1 MFDNILS
8 KVFPKKV
15 VQQLIPQNSIG
26 ERQNSNGDF
35 YNQFKNQNF
44 VRADENIKY
53 ETFNKYIATV
63 NPVNRAFHQILNDI
77 TACQF
82 VLKQGEDVV
91 NENSPIKAV
100 INDFINVKS
109 NEPEFATNF
118 TRLVEYITRG
128 LYFGEMYVKI
138 RYTPKDPMGSFI
150 DFIPNNICQNEI
162 DSQDNYIKKITVSK
176 EGQGMNAS
184 TETYVRNTPHREKPA
199 YFVREVLINGVP
211 EQLDGTAIGGVSD
224 TKEFLFYFT
233 QTSPVISGTLQN
245 DIFKQYSS
253 TLQGKIN
260 LSRLQAITPLIEA
273 YIEAESKYIGKIRKE
288 IAVDH
293 ILMPI
298 QGEKFQ
304 KDEARMMTQTLNSK
318 TQTATMVLETPM
330 TVLSFE
336 SNDAAKS
343 WREECSS
350 ISVRI
355 QEFFGIPKSRLEAGS
370 SQYAN
375 QLEDNKRYLTGLITP
390 LNNEIAIVL
399 NTLFQSVIEGYDEQD
414 YSVVPDIETH
424 LMYVEIQAKSL
435 MTLVQAG
442 IITEDE
448 ARVKLGYED
457 FTDEQKLSITL
468 KQAGSTTTSIF
479 G

>member
-26 ERQNSNGDF
+26 ERQNSNRDF
-35 YNQFKNQNF
+35 YNQLKNQNF

-82 VLKQGEDVV
+82 VLKQGEDIV
-91 NENSPIKAV
+91 NENSPIKAI

-118 TRLVEYITRG
+118 TRLVEYILRG

-138 RYTPKDPMGSFI
+138 RYMPKDPMGSFI
-150 DFIPNNICQNEI
+150 EFIPNNICQNEI

-176 EGQGMNAS
+176 ERQDMNAS
-184 TETYVRNTPHREKPA
+184 TETYVRNTPQREKPT

-318 TQTATMVLETPM
+318 TQTATMVSETPM

-350 ISVRI
+350 IGVRI

-375 QLEDNKRYLTGLITP
+375 QLEDNKRYLTGSITP
-390 LNNEIAIVL
+390 LSNEIAIVL

-448 ARVKLGYED
+448 ARIKLGYEA

>member
-1 MFDNILS
+1 MFDNIVSKIFTRKTTPQLS
-8 KVFPKKV
+8 
-15 VQQLIPQNSIG
+15 PQNSIG
-26 ERQNSNGDF
+26 ERQNSNDSF
-35 YNQFKNQNF
+35 HTQLRNQNV
-44 VRADENIKY
+44 VRSDENIKY

-63 NPVNRAFHQILNDI
+63 NPVNTAFYQILNDI
-77 TACQF
+77 TACKF
-82 VLKQGEDVV
+82 ILRQGEDVA
-91 NENSPIKAV
+91 NEKSPTKAI

-138 RYTPKDPMGSFI
+138 VYMPNDPMESFI
-150 DFIPNNICQNEI
+150 DFIPNNICQNSIQSE
-162 DSQDNYIKKITVSK
+162 DNYIQKITVSK
-176 EGQGMNAS
+176 ERQSMNAS
-184 TETYVRNTPHREKPA
+184 TETYIRNTPIREKPT
-199 YFVREVLINGVP
+199 YFVRELLIDGVP
-211 EQLDGTAIGGVSD
+211 ERLDGTAIGGNSGI
-224 TKEFLFYFT
+224 KEFLFYFT
-233 QTSPVISGTLQN
+233 QISPVIGGTLQN
-245 DIFKQYSS
+245 DTFKQYLS

-260 LSRLQAITPLIEA
+260 FSRLQSITPLIEA

-298 QGEKFQ
+298 QGARFDKN
-304 KDEARMMTQTLNSK
+304 EAGMMTRTLNSK
-318 TQTATMVLETPM
+318 TQAATMVSETPM

-336 SNDAAKS
+336 NNDAAKS

-350 ISVRI
+350 IGIRI

-390 LNNEIAIVL
+390 LSNEIAIVL
-399 NTLFQSVIEGYDEQD
+399 NTLFQSVIDGYDEQG
-414 YSVVPDIETH
+414 YSIVPDIETH

-435 MTLVQAG
+435 MPLVQAG

-448 ARVKLGYED
+448 ARIKLGYEA
-457 FTDEQKLSITL
+457 FTDEQKLSIAL
-468 KQAGSTTTSIF
+468 KQAGNTTTSMF

>member
-8 KVFPKKV
+8 KVFAKKV
-15 VQQLIPQNSIG
+15 AQQLIPQNSIG
-26 ERQNSNGDF
+26 ERQNSNRDF
-35 YNQFKNQNF
+35 GNQLKNQNF
-44 VRADENIKY
+44 VIIDENIKY

-63 NPVNRAFHQILNDI
+63 NPVNCAFYQILNDI

-82 VLKQGEDVV
+82 VLKRGEDIV
-91 NENSPIKAV
+91 EEISPTKAI

-138 RYTPKDPMGSFI
+138 RYIPKDPMGSFI

-176 EGQGMNAS
+176 ERQSMDAS
-184 TETYVRNTPHREKPA
+184 TETYVRNTPHREKPT
-199 YFVREVLINGVP
+199 YFVREILINGVP
-211 EQLDGTAIGGVSD
+211 ERLDGTAIGGAD
-224 TKEFLFYFT
+224 ATKEFLFYFT
-233 QTSPVISGTLQN
+233 QTSPVIGGTLQS

-260 LSRLQAITPLIEA
+260 FSRLQSITPLIEA

-298 QGEKFQ
+298 QGEKFL
-304 KDEARMMTQTLNSK
+304 KAEAGMMTQTLNSK
-318 TQTATMVLETPM
+318 TQTATMVSETPM

-350 ISVRI
+350 IGVRI

-390 LNNEIAIVL
+390 LSNEIASVL

-414 YSVVPDIETH
+414 YSIVPDIETH
-424 LMYVEIQAKSL
+424 LMYVEIQVKSL
-435 MTLVQAG
+435 MPLVQAG

-448 ARVKLGYED
+448 ARIKLGYEA
-457 FTDEQKLSITL
+457 FTDEQKLNIAL
-468 KQAGSTTTSIF
+468 KQAGNTTTSMF

>member
-8 KVFPKKV
+8 KLLPRKATP
-15 VQQLIPQNSIG
+15 QLIPQNSIG
-26 ERQNSNGDF
+26 ERQNSNDSF
-35 YNQFKNQNF
+35 HRQLMNQNV
-44 VRADENIKY
+44 VRSDENIKY

-63 NPVNRAFHQILNDI
+63 NPVNSAFYQILNDI
-77 TACQF
+77 TACKF
-82 VLKQGEDVV
+82 IIRQGEDVV
-91 NENSPIKAV
+91 NEKSPTKAI

-138 RYTPKDPMGSFI
+138 VYMPNDPMGSFI
-150 DFIPNNICQNEI
+150 DFIPNNICQNSIQSE
-162 DSQDNYIKKITVSK
+162 DSYIQKITVSK
-176 EGQGMNAS
+176 ERQSMNAS
-184 TETYVRNTPHREKPA
+184 TETYFRNTPIGEKPT

-211 EQLDGTAIGGVSD
+211 ERIDGTAIGGNSGI
-224 TKEFLFYFT
+224 KEFLFYFT
-233 QTSPVISGTLQN
+233 QISPVIGGTLQN

-260 LSRLQAITPLIEA
+260 LSRLQSITPLIEA

-293 ILMPI
+293 ILMPVV
-298 QGEKFQ
+298 GEKFL
-304 KDEARMMTQTLNSK
+304 KDEAGEMTRTLNSK
-318 TQTATMVLETPM
+318 TQVATMVAETPM

-336 SNDAAKS
+336 NNDAAKS

-350 ISVRI
+350 IGVRI

-390 LNNEIAIVL
+390 LSNEIAIVL
-399 NTLFQSVIEGYDEQD
+399 NTLFQSVIDGYDEQG

-435 MTLVQAG
+435 MPLVQAG

-448 ARVKLGYED
+448 ARIKLGYEA
-457 FTDEQKLSITL
+457 FTDEQKLSNAL
-468 KQAGSTTTSIF
+468 KQAGNTTTSMF